1 MRRGERGERDVRSG
15 GRDVK
20 EMPEKWERWIGRSGD
35 ASTGCHSSSWK
46 TRSGSI
52 RSMIMINNIMEDK
65 VIDKIND

>member
-1 MRRGERGERDVRSG
+1 MIQGESE
-15 GRDVK
+15 VK
-20 EMPEKWERWIGRSGD
+20 EMPEKWEMWIGRSGD
-35 ASTGCHSSSWK
+35 ASTGCRSSSWK